1 MSIRMEVWGENA
13 CFTRPEMKTERVT
26 YDVMT
31 PSAARGILE
40 AVYWHPGMRWHIDKI
55 HVLSPIRFVNLRRN
69 EVKSK
74 VQSQNALTVMNG
86 GRKEL
91 YLSTSEDIQQRAS
104 VILQDVHYIIEAHF
118 TLTERAVPGDNA
130 GKFQSIIKRRLEK
143 GQCYHQPYFGTREFP
158 ARFRLYEPPTIPA
171 EPSLIGESDLGYMLY
186 DMDYT
191 DPEHIQPM
199 FFRAV
204 MKRGTIDLGDCEVIR

>member
-104 VILQDVHYIIEAHF
+104 V
-118 TLTERAVPGDNA
+118 
-130 GKFQSIIKRRLEK
+130 
-143 GQCYHQPYFGTREFP
+143 
-158 ARFRLYEPPTIPA
+158 
-171 EPSLIGESDLGYMLY
+171 
-186 DMDYT
+186 
-191 DPEHIQPM
+191 
-199 FFRAV
+199 FFR
-204 MKRGTIDLGDCEVIR
+204 MCTILSRRILLLQRGRYQGIMPENFRASSNVVLRKGSAIISHISGPENFRRGFACMNRRRSRLSRA

>member
-118 TLTERAVPGDNA
+118 TLTERAAPGDNA

-158 ARFRLYEPPTIPA
+158 ARFRL
-171 EPSLIGESDLGYMLY
+171 GYMLY
-186 DMDYT
+186 DMDYS
-191 DPEHIQPM
+191 DPGNIVPM

-204 MKRGTIDLGDCEVIR
+204 LRDGTLDLTDCEVKK